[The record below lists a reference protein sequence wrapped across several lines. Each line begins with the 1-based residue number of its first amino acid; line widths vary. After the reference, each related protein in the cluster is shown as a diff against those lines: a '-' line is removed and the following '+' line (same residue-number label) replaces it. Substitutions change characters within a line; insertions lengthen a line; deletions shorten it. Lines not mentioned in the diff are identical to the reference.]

1 VRIGGFEPATNL
13 LLCPIAG
20 YCDLSFRLV
29 ARSVGGL
36 GLACTDLLSP
46 HGLLRESPHSL
57 QLAATCPDDQ
67 PLCMQLYGCDPGILA
82 NGARWAQDHGARVID
97 INMGC
102 PADKVVKKDGG
113 VALMGQPDL
122 AVRIVGAVVRAATVP
137 VTVKMR
143 LGCCDGDLTAPQ
155 LARRCAEAGAQAVT
169 VHGRRGTQRFSGR
182 VDLDGI
188 AAVVDAVRGIP
199 VIGNGDIK
207 SPQDA
212 RAMIEHTGC
221 AGVMIGRAALSD
233 PWIFRDTHTYLTTGH
248 IPPRPAV
255 GERLDLVV
263 RHFENL
269 RRYRDDR
276 AACVAMRQ
284 RISWYARMLPRTK
297 RLKQDMNRI
306 ERPDE
311 FYRVIGQYLERDAGA
326 ALSPAEGEA
335 LAGAAAAGE

>member
-1 VRIGGFEPATNL
+1 VRIGDFEPATNL

-29 ARSVGGL
+29 VRSVGGL

-46 HGLLRESPHSL
+46 HGLLRESQHSL
-57 QLAATCPDDQ
+57 QLAATCPEDQ
-67 PLCMQLYGCDPGILA
+67 PLCMQLYGCDPEMLPD
-82 NGARWAQDHGARVID
+82 GARWAQEHGARVID

-122 AVRIVGAVVRAATVP
+122 AVRIVEAVVRAVTVP

-143 LGCCDGDLTAPQ
+143 LGCRDGDRTAPL
-155 LARRCAEAGAQAVT
+155 LARRCAEAGVQAVT
-169 VHGRRGTQRFSGR
+169 VHGRTGAQRFSGR

-188 AAVVDAVRGIP
+188 AAVVDAVRSIP

-212 RAMIEHTGC
+212 RAMIGHTGC
-221 AGVMIGRAALSD
+221 SGVMIGRAALSD
-233 PWIFRDTHTYLTTGH
+233 PWIFRDTHAFLTTGH
-248 IPPRPAV
+248 IPPRPTV
-255 GERLDLVV
+255 RERLELVV

-306 ERPDE
+306 EHPDE
-311 FYRVIGQYLERDAGA
+311 FYRVLGQYQERDVEMAP
-326 ALSPAEGEA
+326 SPADRDP
-335 LAGAAAAGE
+335 LACAAAVGE